1 MAEIVQTI
9 VGDQALRLYNEQFGR
24 RMNIGAAWGKIRV
37 GVRFV
42 ISATSAINDSGLVL
56 GVSQGTTNMFRSAS
70 CEDFI
75 GGHMGATLQNT
86 DWVYNAGPPAFASS
100 GGFST
105 LALNKIGPT
114 VVSVAPGGSTTTY
127 MPVAPT
133 RGIFAVDIE
142 KSFNQM
148 RVTPRTVGT
157 QALGQTDLNFGNFV
171 QNMENDVTM
180 LPVFGQSQN
189 VILVPYTA
197 GRFAWDSVNVD
208 WNNGAQPIEISDL
221 VVIRFF

>member
-24 RMNIGAAWGKIRV
+24 RLNIGCAWGKIRV
-37 GVRFV
+37 GVRFT
-42 ISATSAINDSGLVL
+42 ISATSTINDSGLVL
-56 GVSQGTTNMFRSAS
+56 GVSQGTTDMFRSAS

-75 GGHMGATLQNT
+75 GGHLGATLQNT
-86 DWVYNAGPPAFASS
+86 DWTYNAGPPAFASS

-105 LALNKIGPT
+105 FAFNKVGPT
-114 VVSVAPGGSTTTY
+114 VVSTAPGGSANSY
-127 MPVAPT
+127 LPISPT
-133 RGIFAVDIE
+133 RGLFIVDIE
-142 KSFNQM
+142 KSHNQM
-148 RVTPRTVGT
+148 RVTPRPLAT

-171 QNMENDVTM
+171 QNMENDVTI
-180 LPVFGQSQN
+180 LPITGSSPN

-221 VVIRFF
+221 VVVRFF